1 MSRWLVLGA
10 SPVAR
15 AAKGRDVIGRWGLD
29 SGQMGVLLGCLCREA
44 GPGQAIEARSS
55 NGHRSIWAGVH
66 YPKRDLVSSMICA
79 RRLIRETRSVEVGL
93 SYWTR
98 RASWSLVDAPSG
110 VVRGEACGDFGLAR
124 GREDV

>member
-1 MSRWLVLGA
+1 MLPRGA
-10 SPVAR
+10 AR
-15 AAKGRDVIGRWGLD
+15 KGPRRDWP
-29 SGQMGVLLGCLCREA
+29 
-44 GPGQAIEARSS
+44 GPGLGSTSLLPLRGGATLRSRASRTIEARSS

-66 YPKRDLVSSMICA
+66 YPKRDLVSSMVCT
-79 RRLIRETRSVEVGL
+79 RRLIRETRSVKVGL